1 MKTSNL
7 HKELAGYNAARGD
20 FDWESDNLAEME
32 LNGIDVNGDDLYQ
45 YLDLDIEYC
54 DSTTTDDLN
63 LLAALTS
70 TALQAII
77 KGYEKESNVNEWLE
91 NLVFYTNPE
100 HRHYLGDTPLQTVL
114 APNTKICSKWAR
126 E

>member
-1 MKTSNL
+1 MKDIFKNYLFAFSPEIISYICFYIL
-7 HKELAGYNAARGD
+7 GYNAARGD

-70 TALQAII
+70 TALQV
-77 KGYEKESNVNEWLE
+77 YNQ
-91 NLVFYTNPE
+91 
-100 HRHYLGDTPLQTVL
+100 R
-114 APNTKICSKWAR
+114 
-126 E
+126 